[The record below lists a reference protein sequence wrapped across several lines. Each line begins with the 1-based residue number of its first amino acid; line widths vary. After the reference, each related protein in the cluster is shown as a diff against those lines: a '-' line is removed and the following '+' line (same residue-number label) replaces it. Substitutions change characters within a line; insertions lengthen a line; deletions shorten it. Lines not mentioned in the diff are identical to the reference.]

1 MRLESYLKMSFIISW
16 QTQSGTISGAEY
28 DFFDGNSSYLGDD
41 DAA

>member
-1 MRLESYLKMSFIISW
+1 MRLESWLKVSLIILG

-28 DFFDGNSSYLGDD
+28 DFFDGNSSYLEDD